1 MAVLYRSICRDFFTD
16 ADVVE
21 LSHTARLLYLA
32 TWLEADREGRLPW
45 NLRTLSIR
53 YFPRDNV
60 DLDGAAQE
68 LFDTGL
74 IVPYFAEERSLAWLP
89 TFGRF
94 QTFNNRE
101 AASKLPPP
109 VRVPTRDDASRR
121 VLTGEHAHDVME
133 CNVMKDASRRVAP
146 GLPSQAMD
154 SLHSECVHSGN
165 PSGIN
170 SGNGGSDDF

>member
-32 TWLEADREGRLPW
+32 TWLEADRDGRLPW
-45 NLRTLSIR
+45 DLRTLSIR
-53 YFPRDNV
+53 YFPRDHV
-60 DLDGAAQE
+60 DLDDAAKE
-68 LFDTGL
+68 LFEIGL
-74 IVPYFAEERSLAWLP
+74 VVPYVVEDRSLAWLP

-109 VRVPTRDDASRR
+109 VRVLTRAVASQRVGTGDD
-121 VLTGEHAHDVME
+121 AHDVME

-146 GLPSQAMD
+146 LPRQGRD
-154 SLHSECVHSGN
+154 GGSLAGVHSGN

-170 SGNGGSDDF
+170 SGEGGENDF

>member
-32 TWLEADREGRLPW
+32 TWLEADREGRMPW
-45 NLRTLSIR
+45 DLRTLSIR
-53 YFPRDNV
+53 YFPRDHV
-60 DLDGAAQE
+60 DLHEAARE
-68 LFDTGL
+68 LFDIGL
-74 IVPYFAEERSLAWLP
+74 VVPYFVEDRSLAWLP

-109 VRVPTRDDASRR
+109 VRVLTRADASRR
-121 VLTGEHAHDVME
+121 VTTGDHAHDVLE
-133 CNVMKDASRRVAP
+133 CNVMKDASRRVALP
-146 GLPSQAMD
+146 PSQAED
-154 SLHSECVHSGN
+154 GGSLLGTQTGN
-165 PSGIN
+165 PGGIN
-170 SGNGGSDDF
+170 FGEGDEHDF

>member
-45 NLRTLSIR
+45 DLRTLSIR
-53 YFPRDNV
+53 YFPRDHV
-60 DLDGAAQE
+60 DLHDAAQE
-68 LFDTGL
+68 LFDIGL
-74 IVPYFAEERSLAWLP
+74 VVPYLIEDRSLAWLP

-109 VRVPTRDDASRR
+109 VRVPTRADASRR
-121 VLTGEHAHDVME
+121 VATGGHAHDVLE
-133 CNVMKDASRRVAP
+133 CNVMKDASRRVA
-146 GLPSQAMD
+146 LSPSQAED
-154 SLHSECVHSGN
+154 GRLHLGVHSGN
-165 PSGIN
+165 PDAIN
-170 SGNGGSDDF
+170 SGEGGDDDF